1 MQYIT
6 YYRVSTKK
14 QDLGLEAQQTIISNY
29 LKSDDEVLA
38 SYSEKETGT
47 KKRVQL
53 ELDKAI
59 EHCKRTGCTL
69 LIAKLDR
76 LARNVSF
83 ISTLM
88 DSNVDFKALDMPHA
102 NKLTIHIFAAIAE
115 HEAELISQRT
125 KAALQELKKKGVQ
138 LGKPENFNQTGRDKG
153 VRTNKAKASTNEN
166 NRKAKAYIKS
176 LLVQGLNYSQ
186 IAKELNTNGFKTS
199 RGKRFQA
206 IQVQRL
212 DISC

>member
-14 QDLGLEAQQTIISNY
+14 QDLGLEAQQTIIRNY
-29 LKSDDEVLA
+29 LKDDDEVLA

-53 ELDKAI
+53 ELEKAI
-59 EHCKRTGCTL
+59 EHCKQTGSTL

-88 DSNVDFKALDMPHA
+88 DSNVEFKALDMPHA

-125 KAALQELKKKGVQ
+125 KAALQELKKKGVV
-138 LGKPENFNQTGRDKG
+138 LGKPENFNQVGRDKG
-153 VRTNKAKASTNEN
+153 VRTNKAKASNNEN

-176 LLVQGLNYSQ
+176 LLVQGLNHSQ
-186 IAKELNTNGFKTS
+186 IAKELNTNGFTTS

-206 IQVQRL
+206 VQVQRL
-212 DISC
+212 S

>member
-14 QDLGLEAQQTIISNY
+14 QDLGLEAQQTIISNF

-53 ELDKAI
+53 ELLKAI
-59 EHCKRTGCTL
+59 EKCKETASTL

-76 LARNVSF
+76 LARNISF

-88 DSNVDFKALDMPHA
+88 DSNVEFKALDMPHA

-138 LGKPENFNQTGRDKG
+138 LGKPKNFNQTGRDKG
-153 VRTNKAKASTNEN
+153 VQTNKSKAFNNIN

-176 LLVQGLNYSQ
+176 LLLQGLNHSQ
-186 IAKELNTNGFKTS
+186 IAKELNSNGFTTS
-199 RGKRFQA
+199 RGKQFQA
-206 IQVQRL
+206 VQVQRL
-212 DISC
+212 V

>member
-1 MQYIT
+1 MKYIT
-6 YYRVSTKK
+6 YFRVSTKK
-14 QDLGLEAQQTIISNY
+14 QDLGLDAQQTIINNY
-29 LKSDDEVLA
+29 LKDSDEVVA

-47 KKRVQL
+47 KKRVQQ
-53 ELDKAI
+53 ELLKAI
-59 EHCKRTGCTL
+59 DKCKETGSTL

-88 DSNVDFKALDMPHA
+88 DSNVEFKALDMPHA

-138 LGKPENFNQTGRDKG
+138 LGKPENFNQSGRDKG
-153 VRTNKAKASTNEN
+153 VRTNRTKAVNNPN
-166 NRKAKAYIKS
+166 NRKAKAYIDS
-176 LLVQGLNYSQ
+176 LILQGLNYSQ
-186 IAKELNTNGFKTS
+186 IAVQLNNNGFTTS
-199 RGKRFQA
+199 RGKQFQA
-206 IQVQRL
+206 VQVQRL
-212 DISC
+212 IK

>member
-29 LKSDDEVLA
+29 LKANDEVLA

-53 ELDKAI
+53 ELGKAI
-59 EHCKRTGCTL
+59 EHCKQTGSTL

-88 DSNVDFKALDMPHA
+88 DSNVEFKALDMPHA

-125 KAALQELKKKGVQ
+125 RLALQELKKKGVQ

-153 VRTNKAKASTNEN
+153 VRTNKVKASINEN

-186 IAKELNTNGFKTS
+186 IAKELNTNGFTTS

-206 IQVQRL
+206 VQVQRL
-212 DISC
+212 SKN

>member
-1 MQYIT
+1 MKYVT

-14 QDLGLEAQQTIISNY
+14 QDLGLDAQQTIISNY
-29 LKSDDEVLA
+29 LKKDDEVIA

-47 KKRVQL
+47 KKRVQF
-53 ELDKAI
+53 ELNKAI
-59 EHCKRTGCTL
+59 EHCKATGSIL

-88 DSNVDFKALDMPHA
+88 DSNVEFKALDMPHA

-125 KAALQELKKKGVQ
+125 KAALHELKNKGVV
-138 LGKPENFNQTGRDKG
+138 LGKPDNFTQKGRDKG
-153 VRTNKAKASTNEN
+153 VTTNKSKALHNQN
-166 NRKAKAYIKS
+166 NRKAKAYIQS
-176 LLVQGLNYSQ
+176 LKLQGLNYSQ
-186 IAKELNTNGFKTS
+186 IANQLNTNGFTTS

-206 IQVQRL
+206 VQVQRL
-212 DISC
+212 IK

>member
-29 LKSDDEVLA
+29 LKSDDVVLA

-59 EHCKRTGCTL
+59 EHCKQTGSTL

-88 DSNVDFKALDMPHA
+88 DSNVEFKALDMPHA

-125 KAALQELKKKGVQ
+125 KAALQELKKKGVK
-138 LGKPENFNQTGRDKG
+138 LGKPENFNQLGRDKG
-153 VRTNKAKASTNEN
+153 VQTNKAKASNNEN

-176 LLVQGLNYSQ
+176 LLLQGLNYSQ
-186 IAKELNTNGFKTS
+186 IAKELNLNGFTTS

-206 IQVQRL
+206 VQVQRL
-212 DISC
+212 V